1 MKVICKLIFYA
12 DPQTSEG
19 CVLSMNSFQ
28 CKAHFSLLLVAGVLL
43 LILLSGCSSRTQ
55 SAPPPIFSVTAG
67 RAETRAM
74 PIQVESV
81 GNVVAYNSAVIMPQV
96 TGRVQQLHFK
106 EGQEVKAG
114 DLLITI
120 DPAPFTQKLAQAQ
133 ALLAH
138 DTDQATFAASSAQ
151 RYDTLFS
158 KGAVSRQDYEQ
169 AASSARAQAATV
181 QQAQAAVENARI
193 DLNNCY
199 IRSPIDGRTGA
210 FLANLGALATVNATQ
225 LLVVNQ
231 IEPIFVGFTVQ
242 EKDLRNI
249 LAAQNKGPLKVVA
262 SVADQNIRVED
273 GQLTFVD
280 NTVNAAAGVIQLKAR
295 FPNQRKELW
304 PGQFVRVT
312 LLLDTQP
319 NAVIVPAEA
328 VNMGPAG
335 RYVFV
340 IKEDMTVESRPVE
353 QSRVIGNVAVVDKGL
368 NAGEMVVTDG
378 QVNLRTGAKVSIKES
393 LAPTKTSKTGEQGGG
408 SK

>member
-1 MKVICKLIFYA
+1 MK
-12 DPQTSEG
+12 
-19 CVLSMNSFQ
+19 SFR
-28 CKAHFSLLLVAGVLL
+28 CKAYCSLLFVAGILL

-55 SAPPPIFSVTAG
+55 SAQPPIISVTAV
-67 RAETRAM
+67 RAEVRAM
-74 PIQVESV
+74 PVQVESV
-81 GNVVAYNSAVIMPQV
+81 GNVVAYNSAIILPQV
-96 TGRVQQLHFK
+96 TGRVQQLHFQ

-120 DPAPFTQKLAQAQ
+120 DPAPFMQKLAQAQ
-133 ALLAH
+133 ALMAH
-138 DTDQATFAASSAQ
+138 DSDQATFAAASAK

-169 AASSARAQAATV
+169 SASSARAQAATV
-181 QQAQAAVENARI
+181 QQSQAAVESARI

-210 FLANLGALATVNATQ
+210 FLANLGALATTNATQ

-231 IEPIFVGFTVQ
+231 VEPIFVSFTVQ

-249 LAAQNKGPLKVVA
+249 LAAQNKGPLKVIA
-262 SVADQNIRVED
+262 SVTDGNIRVED

-280 NTVNAAAGVIQLKAR
+280 NTVNTSAGVIQLKAR

-319 NAVIVPAEA
+319 NAVTVPAEA

-378 QVNLRTGAKVSIKES
+378 QVNLRNGAKVSIKES

>member
-1 MKVICKLIFYA
+1 MKSMGGKA
-12 DPQTSEG
+12 P
-19 CVLSMNSFQ
+19 VLSV
-28 CKAHFSLLLVAGVLL
+28 CIAG
-43 LILLSGCSSRTQ
+43 ILATIFFSGCSSRTQ
-55 SAPPPIFSVTAG
+55 SAQSPVISVTAG
-67 RAETRAM
+67 KAEVRAM
-74 PIQVESV
+74 PVQVESV
-81 GNVVAYNSAVIMPQV
+81 GNVVAYNSAIILSQV
-96 TGRVQQLHFK
+96 TGRVQQLHFQ
-106 EGQEVKAG
+106 EGQEVKTG

-138 DTDQATFAASSAQ
+138 DSDQATFAAASAK

-169 AASSARAQAATV
+169 SASSARAQAATV
-181 QQAQAAVENARI
+181 QQTQAAVENARI

-210 FLANLGALATVNATQ
+210 FLANLGALATTNATQ

-231 IEPIFVGFTVQ
+231 VEPIFVSFTVQ

-262 SVADQNIRVED
+262 SVTDQNIQVDD

-280 NTVNAAAGVIQLKAR
+280 NTVNASAGVIQLKAR

-328 VNMGPAG
+328 VNMGPTG
-335 RYVFV
+335 RYIFV
-340 IKEDMTVESRPVE
+340 IKDDMTVEARTVE
-353 QSRVIGNVAVVDKGL
+353 QSRLVGNLAVIDKGL
-368 NAGEMVVTDG
+368 NAGELVVTDG
-378 QVNLRTGAKVSIKES
+378 QVNLRTGTKVSIKEN
-393 LAPTKTSKTGEQGGG
+393 LTPAKTSKTGEQGGG

>member
-1 MKVICKLIFYA
+1 MRDIQRKKSIV
-12 DPQTSEG
+12 Q
-19 CVLSMNSFQ
+19 
-28 CKAHFSLLLVAGVLL
+28 LLGVA
-43 LILLSGCSSRTQ
+43 ILFLFLMSGCSSRTQ
-55 SAPPPIFSVTAG
+55 SAASPIISVTAA
-67 RAETRAM
+67 RAEVRAM
-74 PIQVESV
+74 PVQVESV
-81 GNVVAYNSAVIMPQV
+81 GNVVAYNSAIILPQV
-96 TGRVQQLHFK
+96 TGRVQQLHFQ

-133 ALLAH
+133 ALMAH
-138 DTDQATFAASSAQ
+138 DSDQATFAAASAK

-169 AASSARAQAATV
+169 SASSARSQAATV
-181 QQAQAAVENARI
+181 QQSQAAVESARI

-210 FLANLGALATVNATQ
+210 FLANLGALATTNATQ

-231 IEPIFVGFTVQ
+231 VEPILVSFTVQ

-262 SVADQNIRVED
+262 SVTDENIRVEE

-280 NTVNAAAGVIQLKAR
+280 NTVNTSAGVIQLKAR

-378 QVNLRTGAKVSIKES
+378 QVNLRNGAKVSIKES
-393 LAPTKTSKTGEQGGG
+393 LAPAKSSKTGEQGGG